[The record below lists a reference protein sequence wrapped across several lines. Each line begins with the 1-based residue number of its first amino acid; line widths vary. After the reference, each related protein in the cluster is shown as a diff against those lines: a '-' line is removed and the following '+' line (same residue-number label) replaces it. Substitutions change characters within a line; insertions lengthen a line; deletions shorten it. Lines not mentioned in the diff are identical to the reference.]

1 MKNVLNKIELKPKA
15 LVGLFLAIIL
25 IVVGCSLPSLN
36 FTHLSFNSD
45 QVKTLAVLLAFL
57 CILISEALPV
67 VITSFLFIGL
77 LFFTGIAKDSN
88 GAASLK
94 VALDGFSDPVVYFT
108 LASFGLAAAFTTTP
122 IAKRILKKLLKVF
135 GKSINTAILALM
147 VCTALI
153 SSIISNVPTC
163 AVFMSIA
170 LSFLNVYTKEEDKKR
185 TGKVLMIGIPMA
197 SMIGGMMTPAGSSI
211 NLIAI
216 GLLEKNY
223 DVTISFVKWM
233 AVGIPLAV
241 VLLPIAWFLLIK
253 VFKPAPLSKEKIQ
266 EFVSNID
273 VPEKITPIEIK
284 AWIIALS
291 MLILWILSSWFSFFN
306 VMAIS
311 LIGCA
316 LLMFPGIKVITVE
329 TFIKENSW
337 DAFFLVGTV
346 LSLGTVMKNNEVITA
361 ITSSLPNFN
370 MQLFFFLLLVCL
382 IVFLF
387 LIILPVATSLITLI
401 GAALMAIGV
410 LSGIDPALVILCA
423 ALCASNCYL
432 LPLDTVMLIT
442 YGEGYY
448 SMTDCLKVSVI
459 LQLLM
464 ALLCS
469 SWVALIGPLL
479 F

>member
-1 MKNVLNKIELKPKA
+1 MKNFLNKIELKPKA
-15 LVGLFLAIIL
+15 LVGLILAVVFII
-25 IVVGCSLPSLN
+25 IGCSLPSLE

-57 CILISEALPV
+57 CVLISEALPI

-77 LFFTGIAKDSN
+77 LFFMGIAKDSS

-122 IAKRILKKLLKVF
+122 IAKRILKKLLKAF
-135 GKSINTAILALM
+135 GKSINLAILALM

-170 LSFLNVYTKEEDKKR
+170 LSFLNIYENEEDKKR

-216 GLLEKNY
+216 GLLERNY

-233 AVGIPLAV
+233 AVGVPLAV
-241 VLLPIAWFLLIK
+241 VLLPIAWLLLIK
-253 VFKPAPLSKEKIQ
+253 IFKPALLSKEKIQ
-266 EFVSNID
+266 DFVKNID
-273 VPEKITPIEIK
+273 VPDKVTLVEIK
-284 AWIIALS
+284 AWVIALT
-291 MLILWILSSWFSFFN
+291 MLTLWVLSSWFTFFN

-311 LIGCA
+311 LIGAA
-316 LLMFPGIKVITVE
+316 LLMFPGIKVISVD

-346 LSLGTVMKNNEVITA
+346 LSLGTVMKNNEVISA
-361 ITSSLPNFN
+361 ITSCLPNFN
-370 MQLFFFLLLVCL
+370 MQLFFFLLIVCL

-401 GAALMAIGV
+401 GAALMALGV
-410 LSGIDPALVILCA
+410 LSGINPTLVILCA

-442 YGEGYY
+442 YGQGYY
-448 SMTDCLKVSVI
+448 SMTDCLKVSAI
-459 LQLLM
+459 LQVVM

-469 SWVALIGPLL
+469 SWITLIGPIL

>member
-1 MKNVLNKIELKPKA
+1 MKNFLNKIELKPKA
-15 LVGLFLAIIL
+15 LVGLILAVVFII
-25 IVVGCSLPSLN
+25 IGCSLPSLE

-57 CILISEALPV
+57 CVLISEALPI

-77 LFFTGIAKDSN
+77 LFFMGIAKDSS

-122 IAKRILKKLLKVF
+122 IAKRILKKLLKAF
-135 GKSINTAILALM
+135 GKSINLAILALM

-170 LSFLNVYTKEEDKKR
+170 LSFLNIYENEEDKKR

-216 GLLEKNY
+216 GLLERNY

-233 AVGIPLAV
+233 AVGVPLAV
-241 VLLPIAWFLLIK
+241 VLLPIAWLLLIK
-253 VFKPAPLSKEKIQ
+253 IFKPALLSKEKIQ
-266 EFVSNID
+266 DFVKNID
-273 VPEKITPIEIK
+273 VPDKVTLVEIK
-284 AWIIALS
+284 AWVIALT
-291 MLILWILSSWFSFFN
+291 MLTLWVLSSWFTFFN

-311 LIGCA
+311 LIGAA
-316 LLMFPGIKVITVE
+316 LLMFPGIKVISVD

-346 LSLGTVMKNNEVITA
+346 LSLGTVMKNNEVISA
-361 ITSSLPNFN
+361 ITSCLPNFN
-370 MQLFFFLLLVCL
+370 MQLFFFLLIVCL

-401 GAALMAIGV
+401 GAALMALGV
-410 LSGIDPALVILCA
+410 LSGINPTLVILCA

-442 YGEGYY
+442 YGQGYY
-448 SMTDCLKVSVI
+448 SMTDCLKVSAI
-459 LQLLM
+459 LQVIM

-469 SWVALIGPLL
+469 SWITLIGPIL

>member
-1 MKNVLNKIELKPKA
+1 
-15 LVGLFLAIIL
+15 
-25 IVVGCSLPSLN
+25 
-36 FTHLSFNSD
+36 
-45 QVKTLAVLLAFL
+45 
-57 CILISEALPV
+57 
-67 VITSFLFIGL
+67 
-77 LFFTGIAKDSN
+77 
-88 GAASLK
+88 
-94 VALDGFSDPVVYFT
+94 
-108 LASFGLAAAFTTTP
+108 
-122 IAKRILKKLLKVF
+122 
-135 GKSINTAILALM
+135 
-147 VCTALI
+147 
-153 SSIISNVPTC
+153 
-163 AVFMSIA
+163 
-170 LSFLNVYTKEEDKKR
+170 
-185 TGKVLMIGIPMA
+185 
-197 SMIGGMMTPAGSSI
+197 MTPAGSSI